1 MWVEVIDD
9 RMFDKG
15 GAMSPLRSNMLR
27 TKTTTPAIRP
37 NNVARNQLL
46 RQLEEGLTRKL
57 TTLCAPAVT

>member
-1 MWVEVIDD
+1 
-9 RMFDKG
+9 
-15 GAMSPLRSNMLR
+15 MSPLRSNMLR